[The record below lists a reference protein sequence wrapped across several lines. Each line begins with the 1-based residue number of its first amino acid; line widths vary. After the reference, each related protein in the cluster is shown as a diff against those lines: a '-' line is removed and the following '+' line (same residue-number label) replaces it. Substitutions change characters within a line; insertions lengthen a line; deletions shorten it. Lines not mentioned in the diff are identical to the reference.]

1 MTKKAPAQRSQLVEL
16 LLHTA
21 ALLDVESDRDLAALA
36 GVSVDNVDNWKS
48 GASQELKGQTLAA
61 IKQGLARRV
70 LALKERARAVEAAHD
85 SGLFA
90 LEIEEESGPAA
101 LQRQFH
107 DRVTYDYL
115 GHRFLY
121 FDSQGAL
128 AWENLMRAGY
138 DQGCW
143 LAGVE
148 VCAKKLVD
156 DGILDKKRG
165 LDLISLGPGEAAK
178 EALVAARVAALEL
191 PWLAIALVDV
201 SIPLLVSGAKACRR
215 KASQVL
221 PFCADFEEG
230 RLSFLERLPTAHH
243 DGTRLVVMLGNVFG
257 NVRDEEVL
265 MSERLAKMLRPN
277 DLLWLEVALRL
288 ERVEDDPLFR
298 MTLPARGELTAP
310 EANRRL
316 LLEGPYRRWE
326 AAHGRPPSA
335 MHTRVWV
342 REDDDTSRVPGSLNF
357 CHDLVFEEQRR
368 ACTMLYSRRYHVAGL
383 GKWLEGFGFDVEA
396 VVPVEDSQKRT
407 RVVHLVARKRYSGSG
422 NH

>member
-1 MTKKAPAQRSQLVEL
+1 MAKKGPAQRSQLVDL
-16 LLHTA
+16 VLHTA
-21 ALLDVESDRDLAALA
+21 AALGVESDRELAALA
-36 GVSVDNVDNWKS
+36 GVSVDNIDNWKS
-48 GASQELKGQTLAA
+48 GATQELKVQTLAA
-61 IKQGLARRV
+61 IKDGLARRV
-70 LALKERARAVEAAHD
+70 LALKEQARAVDDAHD
-85 SGLFA
+85 AGLLA
-90 LEIEEESGPAA
+90 LEIEEGSGPAA

-156 DGILDKKRG
+156 DGIIDKKRG

-178 EALVAARVAALEL
+178 EALIAARVAALGL
-191 PWLAIALVDV
+191 PWLAVALVDV
-201 SIPLLVSGAKACRR
+201 SIPLLVSGTKACRK

-230 RLSFLERLPTAHH
+230 PLSFLRRLPTAHH

-257 NVRDEEVL
+257 NVRDEEALVT
-265 MSERLAKMLRPN
+265 ERLSAMLRPN

-288 ERVEDDPLFR
+288 EKVEDDPLFR
-298 MTLPARGELTAP
+298 MTLPAQGELTAP

-326 AAHGRPPSA
+326 AAHGRRPSDV
-335 MHTRVWV
+335 HTRVWV
-342 REDDDTSRVPGSLNF
+342 RENDETARVPGSLNF

-368 ACTMLYSRRYHVAGL
+368 ACTMLYSRRYDVAAL
-383 GKWLEGFGFDVEA
+383 GRWLEGLGYAVEA
-396 VVPVEDSQKRT
+396 VVPVPDSQKRT
-407 RVVHLVARKRYSGSG
+407 RVAHLVARRR
-422 NH
+422 

>member
-1 MTKKAPAQRSQLVEL
+1 MTKKAPAQRSQLVDL

-21 ALLDVESDRDLAALA
+21 ALLDIESDRDLAALA
-36 GVSVDNVDNWKS
+36 GVSVDNVDHWKT
-48 GASQELKGQTLAA
+48 GASQELKGQTLTA
-61 IKQGLARRV
+61 IKEGLARRM

-121 FDSQGAL
+121 FDGQGAL

-143 LAGVE
+143 LAGVD

-156 DGILDKKRG
+156 EGLVAKKRG
-165 LDLISLGPGEAAK
+165 MDLVSLGPGEAAK
-178 EALVAARVAALEL
+178 EVLIASRFAALEL
-191 PWLAIALVDV
+191 PWLAVALVDV
-201 SIPLLVSGAKACRR
+201 SIPLLVSGAKAFRA
-215 KASQVL
+215 KKLVSSVL

-230 RLSFLERLPTAHH
+230 RLSFLSRLPSATH
-243 DGTRLVVMLGNVFG
+243 DGARVVTMLGNVFG

-265 MSERLAKMLRPN
+265 VHERLNKILRSG

-298 MTLPARGELTAP
+298 MTLPSTGELTAP

-326 AAHGRPPSA
+326 AAHGRRPSDV
-335 MHTRVWV
+335 HTRVWV
-342 REDDDTSRVPGSLNF
+342 REDDDTARVPGSINF

-368 ACTMLYSRRYHVAGL
+368 ACTMLYSRRYDVTKL
-383 GKWLEGFGFDVEA
+383 GKWLEGFGFTVET

-407 RVVHLVARKRYSGSG
+407 RVVHLVARKR
-422 NH
+422 

>member
-1 MTKKAPAQRSQLVEL
+1 MAKKGAGPKSQLVDL

-21 ALLDVESDRDLAALA
+21 AALGVESDRELAALA
-36 GVSVDNVDNWKS
+36 GVSIDNIDNWKS
-48 GASQELKGQTLAA
+48 GATQELKVQTLAA
-61 IKQGLARRV
+61 IKDGLAQRILELR
-70 LALKERARAVEAAHD
+70 EQARAVGESHD
-85 SGLFA
+85 GGLLA
-90 LEIEEESGPAA
+90 LEIEEGSSPVA

-107 DRVTYDYL
+107 DRVTWDYL

-143 LAGVE
+143 LKGVDA
-148 VCAKKLVD
+148 CAQQLID
-156 DGILDKKRG
+156 DGVIDKRQG

-178 EALVAARVAALEL
+178 EALIAARIAALGL
-191 PWLAIALVDV
+191 PWFAVALVDV
-201 SIPLLVSGAKACRR
+201 SIPLLVSATKACRKR
-215 KASQVL
+215 AVQVL

-230 RLSFLERLPTAHH
+230 PLSFARRLPTAHH
-243 DGTRLVVMLGNVFG
+243 NGVRIVAMLGNVFG

-265 MSERLAKMLRPN
+265 IRERLSSLIRPG

-316 LLEGPYRRWE
+316 LLEGPYRRWD
-326 AAHGRPPSA
+326 AARGRRPSDL
-335 MHTRVWV
+335 HTRVWV
-342 REDDDTSRVPGSLNF
+342 RENDETSRVPGSLNF

-368 ACTMLYSRRYHVAGL
+368 ACTMLYSRRYDVSGL
-383 GKWLEGFGFDVEA
+383 SRWLEGLGYA
-396 VVPVEDSQKRT
+396 VQATVPVPDSQKRE
-407 RVVHLVARKRYSGSG
+407 RVVHLVARKR
-422 NH
+422 

>member
-1 MTKKAPAQRSQLVEL
+1 MTKKAPAQRSQLVDL
-16 LLHTA
+16 ILHTA

-36 GVSVDNVDNWKS
+36 GVSVDNVDHWKS

-61 IKQGLARRV
+61 IKEGIARKV

-143 LAGVE
+143 LAGVD
-148 VCAKKLVD
+148 VCARKLVD
-156 DGILDKKRG
+156 EGVIGKKRG
-165 LDLISLGPGEAAK
+165 LDLVSLGPGEAAK
-178 EALVAARVAALEL
+178 EALVLGRVGGLEL
-191 PWLAIALVDV
+191 PWVAIALVDV
-201 SIPLLVSGAKACRR
+201 SIPLLVSGAKACRK
-215 KASQVL
+215 KAEQVL

-230 RLSFLERLPTAHH
+230 KLTFLNRLPTATH
-243 DGTRLVVMLGNVFG
+243 DGQRVVMMLGNVFG

-265 MSERLAKMLRPN
+265 VRERLSKVLRPG

-298 MTLPARGELTAP
+298 MTLPSKGELTAP

-326 AAHGRPPSA
+326 AAHGRRPSDV
-335 MHTRVWV
+335 HTRVWV

-368 ACTMLYSRRYHVAGL
+368 ACTMLYSRRYDIAKL
-383 GKWLEGFGFDVEA
+383 GKWLEGFGFTVEA
-396 VVPVEDSQKRT
+396 TVPVDDSQKRT
-407 RVVHLVARKRYSGSG
+407 RVVHVVARKR
-422 NH
+422 

>member
-1 MTKKAPAQRSQLVEL
+1 MAKKGAGPKSQLVDL

-21 ALLDVESDRDLAALA
+21 AALGVESDRELAALA
-36 GVSVDNVDNWKS
+36 GVSIDNIDNWKS
-48 GASQELKGQTLAA
+48 GATQELKVQTLAA
-61 IKQGLARRV
+61 IKDGLAQRILELR
-70 LALKERARAVEAAHD
+70 EQARALGESHD
-85 SGLFA
+85 GGLLA
-90 LEIEEESGPAA
+90 LEIEEGSSPVA

-107 DRVTYDYL
+107 DRVTWDYL

-143 LAGVE
+143 LKGVDA
-148 VCAKKLVD
+148 CAQQLID
-156 DGILDKKRG
+156 DGVIDKRQG

-178 EALVAARVAALEL
+178 EALIAARIAALGL
-191 PWLAIALVDV
+191 PWFAVALVDV
-201 SIPLLVSGAKACRR
+201 SIPLLVSGTKACRKR
-215 KASQVL
+215 AVQVL

-230 RLSFLERLPTAHH
+230 PLSFARRLPTAHH
-243 DGTRLVVMLGNVFG
+243 NGVRIVAMLGNVFG

-265 MSERLAKMLRPN
+265 IRERLSSLIRPG

-316 LLEGPYRRWE
+316 LLEGPYRRWD
-326 AAHGRPPSA
+326 AAHGRRPSDL
-335 MHTRVWV
+335 HTRVWV
-342 REDDDTSRVPGSLNF
+342 RENDETSRVPGSLNF

-368 ACTMLYSRRYHVAGL
+368 ACTMLYSRRYDVSGL
-383 GKWLEGFGFDVEA
+383 SRWLEGLGYA
-396 VVPVEDSQKRT
+396 VQATVPVPDSQKRE
-407 RVVHLVARKRYSGSG
+407 RVVHLVARKR
-422 NH
+422 

>member
-1 MTKKAPAQRSQLVEL
+1 MAKKPPAHKSQLVDL
-16 LLHTA
+16 VLHTA
-21 ALLDVESDRDLAALA
+21 ALLGVGSDRELAALA
-36 GVSVDNVDNWKS
+36 GVSVDNLDNWKS
-48 GASQELKGQTLAA
+48 GATQELKVQTLAA
-61 IKQGLARRV
+61 IKDGFARRV
-70 LALKERARAVEAAHD
+70 LALKEQARAVEEAHD
-85 SGLFA
+85 SGLLA
-90 LEIEEESGPAA
+90 LEIEDGSSPAA

-143 LAGVE
+143 LAGVD

-156 DGILDKKRG
+156 DGILGRKRG

-178 EALVAARVAALEL
+178 EALIAARVATLGL
-191 PWLAIALVDV
+191 PWLAVALVDV
-201 SIPLLVSGAKACRR
+201 SIPLLVSGAKACRK

-230 RLSFLERLPTAHH
+230 PLSFLRRLPTAHH
-243 DGTRLVVMLGNVFG
+243 DGARLVVMLGNVFG
-257 NVRDEEVL
+257 NVRDEEALVGQ
-265 MSERLAKMLRPN
+265 RLAAMVRPN

-298 MTLPARGELTAP
+298 MTLPAQGELTAP

-326 AAHGRPPSA
+326 AAHGRRPSD

-342 REDDDTSRVPGSLNF
+342 RENDETCRVPGSINF

-368 ACTMLYSRRYHVAGL
+368 VCTMLYSRRYDVTAL
-383 GKWLEGFGFDVEA
+383 GRWLEGLGYAVEA
-396 VVPVEDSQKRT
+396 VVPVPDSQKRT
-407 RVVHLVARKRYSGSG
+407 RVAHVVARKR
-422 NH
+422 

>member
-1 MTKKAPAQRSQLVEL
+1 MAKKGAGPKSQLVDL

-21 ALLDVESDRDLAALA
+21 AALGVESDRELAALA
-36 GVSVDNVDNWKS
+36 GVSIDNIDNWKS
-48 GASQELKGQTLAA
+48 GATQELKVQTLAA
-61 IKQGLARRV
+61 IKDGLAQRILELR
-70 LALKERARAVEAAHD
+70 EQARALGESHD
-85 SGLFA
+85 GGLLA
-90 LEIEEESGPAA
+90 LEIEEGSSPVA

-107 DRVTYDYL
+107 DRVTWDYL

-128 AWENLMRAGY
+128 AWENLMRAGC

-143 LAGVE
+143 LKGVDA
-148 VCAKKLVD
+148 CAQQLID
-156 DGILDKKRG
+156 DGVIDKRRG

-178 EALVAARVAALEL
+178 EALIAARIAALGL
-191 PWLAIALVDV
+191 PWFAVALVDV
-201 SIPLLVSGAKACRR
+201 SIPLLVSGTKACRKR
-215 KASQVL
+215 AVQVL

-230 RLSFLERLPTAHH
+230 PLSFARRLPTAHH
-243 DGTRLVVMLGNVFG
+243 NGVRIVAMLGNVFG

-265 MSERLAKMLRPN
+265 IRERLSSLIRPG

-316 LLEGPYRRWE
+316 LLEGPYRRWD
-326 AAHGRPPSA
+326 AAHGRRPSDL
-335 MHTRVWV
+335 HTRVWV
-342 REDDDTSRVPGSLNF
+342 RENDETSRVPGSLNF

-368 ACTMLYSRRYHVAGL
+368 ACTMLYSRRYDVSGL
-383 GKWLEGFGFDVEA
+383 SRWLEGLGYA
-396 VVPVEDSQKRT
+396 VQATVPVPDSQKRE
-407 RVVHLVARKRYSGSG
+407 RVVHLVARKR
-422 NH
+422 

>member
-1 MTKKAPAQRSQLVEL
+1 MAKKGAGPKSQLVDL

-21 ALLDVESDRDLAALA
+21 AALGVESDRELAALA
-36 GVSVDNVDNWKS
+36 GVSIDNIDNWKS
-48 GASQELKGQTLAA
+48 GATQELKVQTLAA
-61 IKQGLARRV
+61 IKDGLAQRILELR
-70 LALKERARAVEAAHD
+70 EQARAVGESHD
-85 SGLFA
+85 GGLLA
-90 LEIEEESGPAA
+90 LEIEEGSSPVA

-107 DRVTYDYL
+107 DRVTWDYL

-143 LAGVE
+143 LKGVDA
-148 VCAKKLVD
+148 CAQQLID
-156 DGILDKKRG
+156 DGVIDKRRG

-178 EALVAARVAALEL
+178 EALIAARIAALGL
-191 PWLAIALVDV
+191 PWFAVALVDV
-201 SIPLLVSGAKACRR
+201 SIPLLVSGTKACRKR
-215 KASQVL
+215 AVQVL

-230 RLSFLERLPTAHH
+230 PLSFARRLPTAHH
-243 DGTRLVVMLGNVFG
+243 NGVRIVAMLGNVFG

-265 MSERLAKMLRPN
+265 IRERLSSLIRPG

-316 LLEGPYRRWE
+316 LLEGPYRRWD
-326 AAHGRPPSA
+326 AARGRRPSDL
-335 MHTRVWV
+335 HTRVWV
-342 REDDDTSRVPGSLNF
+342 RENDETSRVPGSLNF

-368 ACTMLYSRRYHVAGL
+368 ACTMLYSRRYDVSGL
-383 GKWLEGFGFDVEA
+383 SRWLEGLGYA
-396 VVPVEDSQKRT
+396 VQATVPVPDSQKRE
-407 RVVHLVARKRYSGSG
+407 RVVHLVARKR
-422 NH
+422 

>member
-1 MTKKAPAQRSQLVEL
+1 MSKKTPAQRSQLVDL

-21 ALLDVESDRDLAALA
+21 AQLDIESDRDVAALA
-36 GVSVDNVDNWKS
+36 GVSVDNIDHWKS
-48 GASQELKGQTLAA
+48 GASQELKGQTLNA
-61 IKQGLARRV
+61 IKDGLARRIR
-70 LALKERARAVEAAHD
+70 ALKERARAVEAAHD
-85 SGLFA
+85 SGLIA
-90 LEIEEESGPAA
+90 LEIEEDSGPAA

-143 LAGVE
+143 LAGVDA
-148 VCAKKLVD
+148 CAHKLVET
-156 DGILDKKRG
+156 GVIAKKRG
-165 LDLISLGPGEAAK
+165 LDIVSLGPGEAAK
-178 EALVAARVAALEL
+178 EALVAARVASLEL
-191 PWLAIALVDV
+191 PWLALALIDV
-201 SIPLLVSGAKACRR
+201 SIPLLVSGAKACRG
-215 KASQVL
+215 KASSVL

-230 RLSFLERLPTAHH
+230 RLAFVGRLPTAKA
-243 DGTRLVVMLGNVFG
+243 DGVRLVTMLGNVFG

-265 MSERLAKMLRPN
+265 VAERLARILRRG

-298 MTLPARGELTAP
+298 MTLPSNGELTAP

-326 AAHGRPPSA
+326 SALGRRPSDV
-335 MHTRVWV
+335 HTRVWV
-342 REDDDTSRVPGSLNF
+342 REDDDTSSVPGSINF

-368 ACTMLYSRRYHVAGL
+368 ACTMLYSRRYDVAAL
-383 GKWLEGFGFDVEA
+383 SKWLEGFGFSVEA
-396 VVPVEDSQKRT
+396 TLQVADSQKRN
-407 RVVHLVARKRYSGSG
+407 RVVHLVLRKR
-422 NH
+422 